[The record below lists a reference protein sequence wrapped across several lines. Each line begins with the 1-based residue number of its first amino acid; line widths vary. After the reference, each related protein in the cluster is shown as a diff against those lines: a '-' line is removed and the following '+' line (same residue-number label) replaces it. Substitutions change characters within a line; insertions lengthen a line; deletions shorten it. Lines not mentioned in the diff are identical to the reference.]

1 MIMGNVVSPSFSSQ
15 APSVNVKTYGYG
27 GKTVTK
33 PQLFEYTDMPEID
46 YSQKPKKSKGI
57 HTTIPVEQID
67 TRLRIGA
74 SIVNTGVSLVKGF
87 TSFGEALVD
96 TVALAGGAVASVVTG
111 VKDIGDL
118 IYAKATGKTWAGF
131 NDTKALWSKHIM
143 PFVGKNYT
151 EKIFDKI
158 YYDTAFGQ
166 DVEHMA
172 FNCCKKNGVIC
183 EITEGVGYYTGVIAL
198 AFATGGVSSLTPAV
212 AHGLSMGG
220 AAIGRNAQSGYNNLS
235 ESEKYNSKSL
245 GKVVG
250 ISTVTGAVEGLT
262 YAIGVSGANK
272 LYGYMT
278 NKGFNLIGSKVA
290 KAGFQAVVKSM
301 KPIINEGVESAAYGT
316 KYDFREVGI
325 QVGSVFASEAVGA
338 VVETKLE
345 NTLTAKKTAQ
355 QLAAKYAGAKNGQS
369 IANSATDGAAATQAY
384 NDAMDEYIIY
394 AGTEWAEGAT
404 QSTVVEAA
412 EELEAA

>member
-1 MIMGNVVSPSFSSQ
+1 
-15 APSVNVKTYGYG
+15 
-27 GKTVTK
+27 
-33 PQLFEYTDMPEID
+33 
-46 YSQKPKKSKGI
+46 
-57 HTTIPVEQID
+57 
-67 TRLRIGA
+67 
-74 SIVNTGVSLVKGF
+74 
-87 TSFGEALVD
+87 
-96 TVALAGGAVASVVTG
+96 
-111 VKDIGDL
+111 
-118 IYAKATGKTWAGF
+118 
-131 NDTKALWSKHIM
+131 M

-158 YYDTAFGQ
+158 YYNTSFGQ

-198 AFATGGVSSLTPAV
+198 AFVTGGASSLTPAV

-250 ISTVTGAVEGLT
+250 ISTVTGAVEGVT

-272 LYGYMT
+272 LYGFMT
-278 NKGFNLIGSKVA
+278 KKGVNIVGSKVD
-290 KAGFQAVVKSM
+290 KAGLQAVVKSM

-316 KYDFREVGI
+316 KYDFKDVAI

-355 QLAAKYAGAKNGQS
+355 QLAAKYAGAKNGQN
-369 IANSATDGAAATQAY
+369 IAKSATDGAAATKAY
-384 NDAMDEYIIY
+384 NDAMDEYITY
-394 AGTEWAEGAT
+394 AGTEWAEGVT
-404 QSTVVEAA
+404 QSGIIESA
-412 EELEAA
+412 EHLEAA